1 MLIYEVA
8 FGGLR
13 LGYGSAIALFLFA
26 AILIV
31 TALQF
36 LISRRWVFYQ

>member
-13 LGYGSAIALFLFA
+13 IGYGCAIALFLFA
-26 AILIV
+26 AILTV
-31 TALQF
+31 TAFQF
-36 LISRRWVFYQ
+36 